1 MSLPDAGLPTSSCR
15 NRRPSDRSHAPA
27 PQRPAS
33 CRTPRIRD
41 LQRLTH
47 LYARS
52 VFGGAELTR
61 NDSAVLKALA
71 ILLIAAH
78 NFFHQVKPFP
88 GENEMAFGEATFRNT
103 VEQIAANPL
112 DAFHPL
118 VSFFGHYGV
127 HVFILLS
134 GYGLMKKALG
144 IASRQ
149 GGISTADLFRMAG
162 NQIAKIMLL
171 TVVGVSVLILYKLM
185 AYGGLPDAEFF
196 RKYLVFLTFTENLRP
211 SDFGYFVT
219 VWWFMA
225 LIVQCYLLFPFVY
238 RLATGSAWGAAGVAL
253 LSMTGAYAFYQPL
266 LDAGVLVYATPLGQL
281 PLFLLGAWLAAGRR
295 IPATV
300 VFGLAAV
307 LPLTFVD
314 PEFFHLSFL
323 SVVTVA
329 FLLYG
334 IFREKLSASRFLVWT
349 GGLSMF
355 IYIVHGDLRWLII
368 PIVNETQNVWF
379 AYVAF
384 FGFMT
389 EVFLFALL
397 ARWISEKTRL
407 FRLVPF
413 RMKGG
418 SQTQEAPSAL
428 PVRPALQ
435 GD

>member
-1 MSLPDAGLPTSSCR
+1 M
-15 NRRPSDRSHAPA
+15 
-27 PQRPAS
+27 
-33 CRTPRIRD
+33 
-41 LQRLTH
+41 QRLTH
-47 LYARS
+47 LYERS

-307 LPLTFVD
+307 SYTHLTLPT
-314 PEFFHLSFL
+314 
-323 SVVTVA
+323 
-329 FLLYG
+329 
-334 IFREKLSASRFLVWT
+334 
-349 GGLSMF
+349 
-355 IYIVHGDLRWLII
+355 
-368 PIVNETQNVWF
+368 N
-379 AYVAF
+379 
-384 FGFMT
+384 
-389 EVFLFALL
+389 
-397 ARWISEKTRL
+397 
-407 FRLVPF
+407 
-413 RMKGG
+413 
-418 SQTQEAPSAL
+418 
-428 PVRPALQ
+428 
-435 GD
+435 

>member
-1 MSLPDAGLPTSSCR
+1 M
-15 NRRPSDRSHAPA
+15 
-27 PQRPAS
+27 
-33 CRTPRIRD
+33 
-41 LQRLTH
+41 QRLTH
-47 LYARS
+47 LYERS

-253 LSMTGAYAFYQPL
+253 LS
-266 LDAGVLVYATPLGQL
+266 
-281 PLFLLGAWLAAGRR
+281 
-295 IPATV
+295 TV

>member
-1 MSLPDAGLPTSSCR
+1 M
-15 NRRPSDRSHAPA
+15 
-27 PQRPAS
+27 
-33 CRTPRIRD
+33 
-41 LQRLTH
+41 QRLTH
-47 LYARS
+47 LYERS

-171 TVVGVSVLILYKLM
+171 TVLGVSVLILYKLM
-185 AYGGLPDAEFF
+185 AYGSLPDAEFF

-253 LSMTGAYAFYQPL
+253 LSMTR
-266 LDAGVLVYATPLGQL
+266 T
-281 PLFLLGAWLAAGRR
+281 
-295 IPATV
+295 
-300 VFGLAAV
+300 
-307 LPLTFVD
+307 
-314 PEFFHLSFL
+314 
-323 SVVTVA
+323 
-329 FLLYG
+329 
-334 IFREKLSASRFLVWT
+334 
-349 GGLSMF
+349 
-355 IYIVHGDLRWLII
+355 
-368 PIVNETQNVWF
+368 
-379 AYVAF
+379 
-384 FGFMT
+384 
-389 EVFLFALL
+389 
-397 ARWISEKTRL
+397 
-407 FRLVPF
+407 
-413 RMKGG
+413 
-418 SQTQEAPSAL
+418 
-428 PVRPALQ
+428 
-435 GD
+435 

>member
-1 MSLPDAGLPTSSCR
+1 M
-15 NRRPSDRSHAPA
+15 
-27 PQRPAS
+27 
-33 CRTPRIRD
+33 
-41 LQRLTH
+41 QRLTH
-47 LYARS
+47 LYERS

-379 AYVAF
+379 AYVASV
-384 FGFMT
+384 
-389 EVFLFALL
+389 EVLTFSTAML
-397 ARWISEKTRL
+397 
-407 FRLVPF
+407 
-413 RMKGG
+413 
-418 SQTQEAPSAL
+418 PSSAS
-428 PVRPALQ
+428 
-435 GD
+435 

>member
-1 MSLPDAGLPTSSCR
+1 M
-15 NRRPSDRSHAPA
+15 H
-27 PQRPAS
+27 
-33 CRTPRIRD
+33 
-41 LQRLTH
+41 
-47 LYARS
+47 
-52 VFGGAELTR
+52 
-61 NDSAVLKALA
+61 
-71 ILLIAAH
+71 
-78 NFFHQVKPFP
+78 
-88 GENEMAFGEATFRNT
+88 
-103 VEQIAANPL
+103 
-112 DAFHPL
+112 
-118 VSFFGHYGV
+118 
-127 HVFILLS
+127 
-134 GYGLMKKALG
+134 
-144 IASRQ
+144 
-149 GGISTADLFRMAG
+149 
-162 NQIAKIMLL
+162 
-171 TVVGVSVLILYKLM
+171 
-185 AYGGLPDAEFF
+185 
-196 RKYLVFLTFTENLRP
+196 
-211 SDFGYFVT
+211 
-219 VWWFMA
+219 
-225 LIVQCYLLFPFVY
+225 
-238 RLATGSAWGAAGVAL
+238 
-253 LSMTGAYAFYQPL
+253 
-266 LDAGVLVYATPLGQL
+266 QL

>member
-1 MSLPDAGLPTSSCR
+1 M
-15 NRRPSDRSHAPA
+15 
-27 PQRPAS
+27 
-33 CRTPRIRD
+33 
-41 LQRLTH
+41 QRLTH
-47 LYARS
+47 LYERS

-162 NQIAKIMLL
+162 NQIAKIVLL

-211 SDFGYFVT
+211 GDFGYFVT

-428 PVRPALQ
+428 PVRPALR